1 VGVSIT
7 KLSALLYS
15 LLLSVYHN
23 RSGVNNNELLVETCF
38 DYSRRCTMSESRRLT
53 KLSKFLSLILR
64 HQPERF
70 ALAIDE
76 EGWASLSEVMEIL
89 NGLPNFR
96 WATRAGVMQVVEEG
110 SGDDKRR
117 FEVAEN
123 RIRAR
128 YGHSFDQPIRYEPC
142 VPPPVLYHG
151 TSRRSLA
158 AICQEGVCPMGRQYV
173 HLSPDPETA
182 ARVGARHD
190 EQPVILTVRAAD
202 AHAAG
207 VVFHQA
213 DEAVYLAKRIPAE
226 FVGLPGE

>member
-1 VGVSIT
+1 MTVFSPQ
-7 KLSALLYS
+7 K
-15 LLLSVYHN
+15 
-23 RSGVNNNELLVETCF
+23 RSTPA
-38 DYSRRCTMSESRRLT
+38 DQRRLI

-76 EGWASLSEVMEIL
+76 EGWASLPEVMEIL

-96 WATRAGVMQVVEEG
+96 WATRAEVMTVVEEG

-117 FEVAEN
+117 FEVEGN

-128 YGHSFDQPIRYEPC
+128 YGHSFAQPIRYEPC
-142 VPPPVLYHG
+142 APPSILYHG
-151 TSRRSLA
+151 TSQRAMA
-158 AICQEGVCPMGRQYV
+158 AIRREGLRPMGRQYV

-182 ARVGARHD
+182 TRVGARHD
-190 EQPVILTVRAAD
+190 EQPVVLTIHAAE

-213 DEAVYLAKRIPAE
+213 DEAVYLAKCIPVQ
-226 FVGLPGE
+226 FVDLPS